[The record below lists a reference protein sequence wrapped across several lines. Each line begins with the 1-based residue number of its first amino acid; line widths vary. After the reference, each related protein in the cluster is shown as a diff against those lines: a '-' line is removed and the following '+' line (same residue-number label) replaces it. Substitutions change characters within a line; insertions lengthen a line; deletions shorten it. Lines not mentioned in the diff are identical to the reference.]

1 MTDDSKSVLQGP
13 YNERVRALFAAPAHA
28 VAVPDETGR
37 RHEVSV
43 RASAAGPQLQLVALV
58 QDNHLLAL
66 RFRVFGC
73 PHLIAAAEACC
84 EQFEGGP
91 VEKLG
96 DFSVSELMTTLGV
109 PVEKT
114 GRILLLE
121 DAVRALLAQI
131 TDTAN
136 NED

>member
-1 MTDDSKSVLQGP
+1 VTDAARSAPLSP
-13 YNERVRALFAAPAHA
+13 YNDQVLAFFSAPMHA
-28 VAVPDETGR
+28 TELPANDGR
-37 RHEVSV
+37 HYEVLVS
-43 RASAAGPQLQLVALV
+43 ASALGPQVQLRAAV
-58 QDNHLLAL
+58 QGGNLLGL

-84 EQFEGGP
+84 AQFEGGP
-91 VEKLG
+91 VNQLR

-121 DAVRALLAQI
+121 EDAIRALLTRLDEV
-131 TDTAN
+131 TD
-136 NED
+136 D